1 MQKENIQF
9 HKLGHIVLYSF
20 RYLTQKPVLLHLAI
34 GILRKANIPVLKE
47 KHKLVKTDTL
57 SHTAHLQGDHVG
69 TVLPTNAQ
77 IVHEELK
84 GVESLFLA
92 HMQQ

>member
-1 MQKENIQF
+1 M
-9 HKLGHIVLYSF
+9 
-20 RYLTQKPVLLHLAI
+20 
-34 GILRKANIPVLKE
+34 PVLKE
-47 KHKLVKTDTL
+47 KHQLVKSDTL

-69 TVLPTNAQ
+69 TVLPADAQ
-77 IVHEELK
+77 IVHEELE